1 MSRISGK
8 EIFGEGARI
17 GQPWNPAIHYSLVN
31 LRRYIFIYLSSQS
44 IDIKIYFVSGK
55 IWTIIGN
62 NPFTIYCFYLKQSQ
76 VNVTITILWW
86 KINVFQ
92 LPSGFTIHKECSKVT
107 PTGGYAATHH
117 PFKKKN
123 TFFWWQFVEVV
134 SLRQKGYPN
143 FRIIMNIVSGW
154 WGPTYP
160 SEKSWSVRQLGW
172 WHSQYIGKQKMF
184 QTTNQ
189 VYSYILYIYI

>member
-117 PFKKKN
+117 PLKKKN
-123 TFFWWQFVEVV
+123 HIFLVTIRWSCIPSPEGISQFSDNHEYSIWLVGANLPLWKIMECSSVGMMTFPIYRKTKNV
-134 SLRQKGYPN
+134 PN
-143 FRIIMNIVSGW
+143 HQPGI
-154 WGPTYP
+154 
-160 SEKSWSVRQLGW
+160 
-172 WHSQYIGKQKMF
+172 
-184 QTTNQ
+184 
-189 VYSYILYIYI
+189 